1 MGSALASQQKL
12 AKVEVDINQPNPHH
26 PMSMKTNQIKN
37 PTAAKSKVT
46 NSHTVLTQSP
56 SAASEDNTTNPQS
69 APSPD
74 EGRIYL
80 LKDSKRNKQPV
91 PTKVTARPSA
101 SGSVAPADPP
111 AASELRPFPSKQL
124 DTVPTSSGS
133 PGVKADI
140 IYLGMDVH
148 ADRQVVVVQVDA
160 TTPKPAQSM
169 DLKALHAFAK
179 KQLAQAHRVVACYEA
194 GPCGFSL
201 CRTLI
206 ALGIECLVVR
216 PKCWDEFG
224 AKVKTDARDARQL
237 CEALERH
244 TKGNLNALSVVR
256 LPTEAEELERGITR
270 QRDALVA
277 TRTRTAAQG
286 RSAVLFTAHSQR
298 MKGQWW
304 KPRAWARWEKALSVV
319 LVELLRP
326 LHRVLVILDEQI
338 AQLTERIEA
347 VAQKRSTRSLLPKG
361 VGELTSEVIARE
373 ICDWNRFKNRR
384 QVASF
389 TGLCPTEYSSGG
401 TRRQG
406 SITKHGN
413 PMLRKYLCEAV
424 WRLMQYQ
431 SGWKRLVRL
440 REKMAAGS
448 GPKRKQIVAALA
460 RMLAIDLWRLNTG
473 RTTLEA
479 LGFIAAAPVAA

>member
-1 MGSALASQQKL
+1 
-12 AKVEVDINQPNPHH
+12 
-26 PMSMKTNQIKN
+26 MSMKANKTKIN
-37 PTAAKSKVT
+37 TAAKAEVTSSKT
-46 NSHTVLTQSP
+46 TLPQSNL
-56 SAASEDNTTNPQS
+56 AASEAVAANPQTLT
-69 APSPD
+69 AP
-74 EGRIYL
+74 RKARTYL
-80 LKDSKRNKQPV
+80 LKPGKGGVEMIAPA
-91 PTKVTARPSA
+91 P
-101 SGSVAPADPP
+101 SVAVPP
-111 AASELRPFPSKQL
+111 STAAPKLRPPQGLMRAASA
-124 DTVPTSSGS
+124 PTS

-169 DLKALHAFAK
+169 DIKALHVFAQ
-179 KQLAQAHRVVACYEA
+179 KQLTQAHRVVACYEA
-194 GPCGFSL
+194 GPCGYSL
-201 CRTLI
+201 CRALI
-206 ALGIECLVVR
+206 ALGIECMVVR

-237 CEALERH
+237 CEALERY
-244 TKGNLNALSVVR
+244 TKGNINALSVVR

-270 QRDALVA
+270 QRDALVG

-304 KPRAWARWEKALSVV
+304 KPRAWARWEKALSAV
-319 LVELLRP
+319 LVELLLP
-326 LHRVLVILDEQI
+326 LHRVLVIIDEQI
-338 AQLTERIEA
+338 DALTERIEA
-347 VAQKRSTRSLLPKG
+347 SAQKRLTRGILPKG

-373 ICDWNRFKNRR
+373 VCDWSRFKNRR

-406 SITKHGN
+406 GINKHGN
-413 PMLRKYLCEAV
+413 PLLRKYLCETV

-431 SGWKRLVRL
+431 PGWIRLIKFAEKLAAASGAR
-440 REKMAAGS
+440 
-448 GPKRKQIVAALA
+448 RKQLVAALA

-479 LGFIAAAPVAA
+479 LGFIAAAPVSV